1 MRNDCFHRWL
11 RTFAAAAILMIPNVA
26 CLAQS
31 KSGVD
36 DLGTCT
42 LRDHIYK
49 CDGAAFQKAL
59 ASANTIAVETHNADA
74 FALSALRTFITGKL
88 GKTVAEPGQPA
99 DLVFLMIPTPPE
111 GIVDGSNDAVLGT
124 LRIYTATSQ
133 GARGHLLWAET
144 YSGQMD
150 IPWPAVV
157 RRLLLQLQ
165 GHLHLK

>member
-1 MRNDCFHRWL
+1 MRKDRLFYKLCAVGFV
-11 RTFAAAAILMIPNVA
+11 AILTLPGA
-26 CLAQS
+26 HCLAQS
-31 KSGVD
+31 NSGPD
-36 DLGTCT
+36 DLGSCT
-42 LRDHIYK
+42 LRDHVYR
-49 CDGAAFQKAL
+49 CDGASFQKAL
-59 ASANTIAVETHNADA
+59 SSANTIAIETHNSDA
-74 FALSALRTFITGKL
+74 FAQSALRTFVTGKL
-88 GKTVAEPGQPA
+88 GKTIAEPGQSA

-111 GIVDGSNDAVLGT
+111 GIVDGSNDALLGT

-133 GARGHLLWAET
+133 GTRGHLLWAET

>member
-1 MRNDCFHRWL
+1 MRMDRL
-11 RTFAAAAILMIPNVA
+11 YRRLYTF
-26 CLAQS
+26 CLAALLAVSNVSCPAQNN
-31 KSGVD
+31 SGVD

-49 CDGAAFQKAL
+49 CDGAAFQRAL
-59 ASANTIAVETHNADA
+59 AGAKTIAIETHNSDA
-74 FALSALRTFITGKL
+74 FAQSALRTFVTGKL

-111 GIVDGSNDAVLGT
+111 GVVDGSNDALLGT
-124 LRIYTATSQ
+124 LRIYTATPQ
-133 GARGHLLWAET
+133 GTRGQLLWAET

-150 IPWPAVV
+150 MPWPAVV

-165 GHLHLK
+165 SHFHLK